1 MSKLSFRQKLWLP
14 LVVSLIALTLI
25 SVVNAYQARAI
36 RVEERKNN
44 LVSVSTMA
52 VNLAKQ
58 YDELAKSGAITKE
71 EAQKQAI
78 DRFKAL
84 RYDKDGYFTITNS
97 NNVVVMHPIKPEFIG
112 KDQSGFKD
120 AQGNA
125 VYLGLTNAGRNP
137 NGGFHSYVWPKV
149 GGTEPVPKTAF
160 ALRYEPW
167 DWVFSTG
174 VYMDD
179 INAAFMTSLYQTG
192 GLLAVVGIVLIA
204 LGTVANR
211 SLQNTLGGDPAY
223 AAEVANRIAGGDLTV
238 DIATRPDDRHSL
250 LYAMGRMRG
259 ALVQTIGS
267 IKGASD
273 TIGTATREIASGNLD
288 LSSRTDQQAS
298 SLEETASAMEQLMST
313 VQQNADNAQQANQL
327 AVSASDVAVRGGDV
341 VTRVVETM
349 GSINASSRKIVDIIG
364 VIDGIAFQTN
374 ILALNAAVEAARA
387 GEQGRGF
394 AVVAGEVRS
403 LAQRSAAAAKEIKAL
418 IDDSVA
424 NVDAGSV
431 LVEEAGET
439 MREVVASVK
448 RVTDIVGEISSAS
461 QEQRSGIEEVSHAV
475 TQLDDATQQNAALV
489 EQAAAAAQSLE
500 EQALSLTQIVAQ
512 FRLHADALRAAQAPA
527 PIARVAPT
535 VAPVAQVA
543 SVAPVVAKADT
554 PRRQP
559 AKPSPAAAKPKLTS
573 RKAPVLNKREDKPAS
588 KPAEKAPEK
597 APAAVPASLAKAKPL
612 VAAGAG
618 AGADGDWETF

>member
-14 LVVSLIALTLI
+14 LVISLIALTLI
-25 SVVNAYQARAI
+25 SVFNAYQAREI
-36 RVEERKNN
+36 RIEERKNN
-44 LVSVSTMA
+44 LVSVTTMA
-52 VNLAKQ
+52 MNLVKQ
-58 YDELAKSGAITKE
+58 YDDLAKSGALTKDD
-71 EAQKQAI
+71 AQKQAL

-97 NNVVVMHPIKPEFIG
+97 TNVVVMHPIKAEFIG

-125 VYLGLTNAGRNP
+125 VYVGLTNAAKDP
-137 NGGFHSYVWPKV
+137 KGGFTSYVWPKV

-160 ALRYEPW
+160 AMRYEPW

-192 GLLAVVGIVLIA
+192 GLLVLVA
-204 LGTVANR
+204 LALVALAGVANR
-211 SLQNTLGGDPAY
+211 SLQRTLGGDPTY
-223 AAEVANRIAGGDLTV
+223 AADVANRIAGGDLTV
-238 DIATRPDDRHSL
+238 EINTRADDNHSL

-259 ALVQTIGS
+259 ALVQTIGR

-288 LSSRTDQQAS
+288 LSSRTEQQAS
-298 SLEETASAMEQLMST
+298 SLEETASAMEELMST

-327 AVSASDVAVRGGDV
+327 AVSASDVAVRGGEV

-418 IDDSVA
+418 IDDSVI
-424 NVDAGSV
+424 NVDAGSA
-431 LVEEAGET
+431 LVEEAGTT
-439 MREVVASVK
+439 MREIVASVK

-489 EQAAAAAQSLE
+489 EEAAAAAQSLE
-500 EQALSLTQIVAQ
+500 EQAVSLTQVVAQ
-512 FRLHADALRAAQAPA
+512 FRLDAQALRAPA
-527 PIARVAPT
+527 MVAKVEPT
-535 VAPVAQVA
+535 VAPVSPA
-543 SVAPVVAKADT
+543 APAAPKAEAL
-554 PRRQP
+554 RREP
-559 AKPSPAAAKPKLTS
+559 AKPSTEAAKPKLTP
-573 RKAPVLNKREDKPAS
+573 RKAPLLRKAAGKPIDKPAV
-588 KPAEKAPEK
+588 
-597 APAAVPASLAKAKPL
+597 AASVAAPASLAKPKPM
-612 VAAGAG
+612 VAAG
-618 AGADGDWETF
+618 DDSDWETF

>member
-1 MSKLSFRQKLWLP
+1 MRISDMKIGARLGAAFA
-14 LVVSLIALTLI
+14 LVVALLIGTAAVGIQRLDDNNTKMGRIVSERYSLIALSNQIKNNGYKANGILSNLLLAT
-25 SVVNAYQARAI
+25 SADQKAKYMSDYAAI
-36 RVEERKNN
+36 R
-44 LVSVSTMA
+44 
-52 VNLAKQ
+52 
-58 YDELAKSGAITKE
+58 
-71 EAQKQAI
+71 QANGQAYGRLEKLLTT
-78 DRFKAL
+78 DQGKAL
-84 RYDKDGYFTITNS
+84 FKEQFDARSAYGASVRKFFELVDANKPEDARVLYQGDMSRLQDQYYVLVDKMVDHQAGEMERDVSEAAAQGANAKIQMIVLAVLATLLAIATGGFITRTITR
-97 NNVVVMHPIKPEFIG
+97 PIHHAVHLAEAV
-112 KDQSGFKD
+112 
-120 AQGNA
+120 AQ
-125 VYLGLTNAGRNP
+125 
-137 NGGFHSYVWPKV
+137 
-149 GGTEPVPKTAF
+149 
-160 ALRYEPW
+160 
-167 DWVFSTG
+167 
-174 VYMDD
+174 
-179 INAAFMTSLYQTG
+179 
-192 GLLAVVGIVLIA
+192 
-204 LGTVANR
+204 
-211 SLQNTLGGDPAY
+211 
-223 AAEVANRIAGGDLTV
+223 GDLTHRLEV
-238 DIATRPDDRHSL
+238 GSQDEIGRL
-250 LYAMGRMRG
+250 LAALKHMTENLHGIVGRVRNG
-259 ALVQTIGS
+259 T
-267 IKGASD
+267 D

-288 LSSRTDQQAS
+288 LSSRTEQQAS

>member
-44 LVSVSTMA
+44 LVSVSSMA

-58 YDELAKSGAITKE
+58 YDDLAKSGAITKE

-84 RYDKDGYFTITNS
+84 RYGKDGYFTITSS

-125 VYLGLTNAGRNP
+125 VYVGLTNAAKDP
-137 NGGFHSYVWPKV
+137 NGGFTSYVWPKV
-149 GGTEPVPKTAF
+149 GGTEPVDKTAF
-160 ALRYEPW
+160 AIRYEPW

-204 LGTVANR
+204 LGTLANR
-211 SLQNTLGGDPAY
+211 GLQNTLGGDPAY

-238 DIATRPDDRHSL
+238 DIATRPGDDHSL

-288 LSSRTDQQAS
+288 LSSRTEQQAS

-327 AVSASDVAVRGGDV
+327 AASASDVAVRGGDV

-500 EQALSLTQIVAQ
+500 EQAVSLTQIVAQ
-512 FRLHADALRAAQAPA
+512 FRLHADALRAAPA
-527 PIARVAPT
+527 PVARVAPT
-535 VAPVAQVA
+535 VAPVATP
-543 SVAPVVAKADT
+543 APVAAKAKDDAQA
-554 PRRQP
+554 PRREP

-573 RKAPVLNKREDKPAS
+573 RKAPVLSKREDKPAS
-588 KPAEKAPEK
+588 KPAEA

-612 VAAGAG
+612 VAAG
-618 AGADGDWETF
+618 DDSDWETF

>member
-1 MSKLSFRQKLWLP
+1 MRTLRNRFP
-14 LVVSLIALTLI
+14 LRRLCE
-25 SVVNAYQARAI
+25 I
-36 RVEERKNN
+36 RIEERKNN
-44 LVSVSTMA
+44 LVSVTTMA
-52 VNLAKQ
+52 MNLVKQ
-58 YDELAKSGAITKE
+58 YDDLAKSGALTKD
-71 EAQKQAI
+71 EAQKQAL

-97 NNVVVMHPIKPEFIG
+97 NNWVVQHPIKAEFNG

-125 VYLGLTNAGRNP
+125 VYVGLSNAAKDP
-137 NGGFHSYVWPKV
+137 KGGFTSYVWPKV

-160 ALRYEPW
+160 AMRYEPW

-192 GLLAVVGIVLIA
+192 GLLALVAALLVL
-204 LGTVANR
+204 LGSVANR
-211 SLQNTLGGDPAY
+211 SLQRTLGGDPTY
-223 AAEVANRIAGGDLTV
+223 AADVANRIAGGDLTV
-238 DIATRPDDRHSL
+238 EINTRADDQHSL

-259 ALVQTIGS
+259 ALVQTIGR

-288 LSSRTDQQAS
+288 LSSRTEQQAS
-298 SLEETASAMEQLMST
+298 SLEETASAMEELMST

-327 AVSASDVAVRGGDV
+327 AVSASDVAVRGGEV

-418 IDDSVA
+418 IDDSVN
-424 NVDAGSV
+424 NVDAGSA
-431 LVEEAGET
+431 LVEEAGTT
-439 MREVVASVK
+439 MREIVASVK

-489 EQAAAAAQSLE
+489 EEAAAAAQSLE
-500 EQALSLTQIVAQ
+500 EQAASLTQVVAQ
-512 FRLHADALRAAQAPA
+512 FRLDAHALRAPA
-527 PIARVAPT
+527 M
-535 VAPVAQVA
+535 
-543 SVAPVVAKADT
+543 VAKVEPTITPVSPTASAAPKAEA
-554 PRRQP
+554 PRREP
-559 AKPSPAAAKPKLTS
+559 AKPSIEAAKPKLTP
-573 RKAPVLNKREDKPAS
+573 RKAPLLRKSAEKPVDKPVVA
-588 KPAEKAPEK
+588 API
-597 APAAVPASLAKAKPL
+597 AVPASLTKPKPL
-612 VAAGAG
+612 VAAG
-618 AGADGDWETF
+618 DDSDWETF